1 MLSITS
7 MGTLAVATAVRAAY
21 QLHLLLSTKDHIA
34 HKRVLLCSLCSFAA
48 NQPFIIHS
56 GSRLLSAFSSG
67 PTFRRLY
74 VTPYATICF
83 FPGFRS
89 RKYFTCC

>member
-7 MGTLAVATAVRAAY
+7 MATLAVATAVRAAY

-34 HKRVLLCSLCSFAA
+34 HKKVLSCSLCSFAA
-48 NQPFIIHS
+48 NQPFIVYS
-56 GSRLLSAFSSG
+56 GSFFLSVFSSG

-74 VTPYATICF
+74 VTLYATTCF